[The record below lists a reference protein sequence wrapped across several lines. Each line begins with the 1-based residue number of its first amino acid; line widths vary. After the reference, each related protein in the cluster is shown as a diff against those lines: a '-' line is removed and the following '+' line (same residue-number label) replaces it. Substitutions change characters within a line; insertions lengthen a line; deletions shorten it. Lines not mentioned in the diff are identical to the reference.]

1 MKLVSIVYVSKTLTN
16 YNSEPEKR
24 IADTVIPEFPKC
36 LRVNMS
42 PWIPVIPNERE
53 WRLAHKQ
60 KPGWL
65 SQALKSIW
73 KSCDVY
79 NPLGDG
85 K

>member
-1 MKLVSIVYVSKTLTN
+1 
-16 YNSEPEKR
+16 
-24 IADTVIPEFPKC
+24 
-36 LRVNMS
+36 MS

-60 KPGWL
+60 KPRWL
-65 SQALKSIW
+65 SQALESIW
-73 KSCDVY
+73 KSGDVY